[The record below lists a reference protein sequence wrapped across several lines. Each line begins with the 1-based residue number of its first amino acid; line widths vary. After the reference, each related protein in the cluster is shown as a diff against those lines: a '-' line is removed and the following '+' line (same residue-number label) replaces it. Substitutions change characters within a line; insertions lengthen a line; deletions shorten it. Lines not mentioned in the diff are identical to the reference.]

1 MSRAKSDA
9 YESVKAAVLALPGT
23 TSKRMFGANAFFIR
37 GRMFAFLLD
46 DAIVLKLPEAERQS
60 VIGSR
65 IARPFL
71 TGENAPFGRW
81 VEVGIGGSDGPAR
94 AYRLAQ
100 SALELAQ
107 SPDRE
112 GPRKRRPAAKR
123 RKAKQ
128 VSGEQE

>member
-9 YESVKAAVLALPGT
+9 YEFAKAAVLSLPGVS
-23 TSKRMFGANAFFIR
+23 SKRMFGAHAFFTR

-46 DAIVLKLPEAERQS
+46 DAIVIKLPEGERQD

-65 IARPFL
+65 VARPFL

-81 VEVGIGGSDGPAR
+81 VEAALAGSDGSNQAF
-94 AYRLAQ
+94 RLAK
-100 SALELAQ
+100 SAYELAQ

-112 GPRKRRPAAKR
+112 GPRKRRPATKR

-128 VSGEQE
+128 AD

>member
-9 YESVKAAVLALPGT
+9 YESVKAGVLALPGAS
-23 TSKRMFGANAFFIR
+23 SKRMFGASAFFIR

-65 IARPFL
+65 VARPFL
-71 TGENAPFGRW
+71 TSESAPFGRW
-81 VEVGIGGSDGPAR
+81 VEVGLGGSDGTTR
-94 AYRLAQ
+94 ALRLAN
-100 SALELAQ
+100 SAFELAQ

-128 VSGEQE
+128 ASGEQE